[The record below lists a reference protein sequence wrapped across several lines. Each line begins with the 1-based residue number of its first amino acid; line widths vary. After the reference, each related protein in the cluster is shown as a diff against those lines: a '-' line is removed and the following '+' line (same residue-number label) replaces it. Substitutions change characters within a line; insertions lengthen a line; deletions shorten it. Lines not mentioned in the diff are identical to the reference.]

1 MKYVLFVCTHNAGRS
16 QIAHAFF
23 ERYAPADLRAE
34 SAGEEPAAAIWPT
47 VIEAMREVGIDIG
60 ARRPKKLDLEM
71 QLHADWAITLHCKA
85 SCPYVPATVED
96 WDVDDPAG
104 QSLARVR
111 EIRDKI
117 ERLVHDFVETRL
129 EDVRSDRTAHRLR
142 LKKLI
147 PSLVEEFGDEKP
159 AEEIR
164 ACADSVLGDYADV
177 PVRSFVLTL
186 AHRRARECLRDGSCA
201 SLVASA

>member
-60 ARRPKKLDLEM
+60 TRRPKKLDLEM

>member
-16 QIAHAFF
+16 QIAQAFF
-23 ERYAPADLRAE
+23 ERDAPADIHAE
-34 SAGEEPAAAIWPT
+34 SAGEEPATAIWPN
-47 VIEAMREVGIDIG
+47 VIEAMRELGIDISQ
-60 ARRPKKLDLEM
+60 RRPKKLDLEM

-85 SCPYVPATVED
+85 SCPFVPSQVED

-104 QSLARVR
+104 QPLERVR
-111 EIRDKI
+111 EIRDEI
-117 ERLVHDFVETRL
+117 EQRVHDFVQTRL
-129 EDVRSDRTAHRLR
+129 DDVRSGETAHRLR
-142 LKKLI
+142 LQKLI

-164 ACADSVLGDYADV
+164 TCADAVLAEFADV

-201 SLVASA
+201 ALVAAV